1 VAGVRIRVHASFLLL
16 FLLVV
21 FVGAATTLEG
31 ALAEMGWI
39 LIIFACVVIHELAH
53 SVTAIRLGT
62 RVRDIVLLP
71 LGGVSE
77 MERLPDDPRRELA
90 IAGAGPAASLALGA
104 VLLAASG
111 GLGQQWWP
119 PALDGGP
126 VLARLGWL
134 NVLLAGFNLLPVLPM
149 DGGRLLRAA
158 LERRLG
164 RTGSTIAAARIG
176 RIGGALLI
184 AVGFFYDVWLLF
196 IGAFI
201 LLGASAEGADA
212 QAHQRLSGLR
222 VESAMIRAPWTAEA
236 HLYVDQPGLDQAMA
250 RQAILPV
257 TSAGA
262 FLGVLGPAQRPLLA
276 EVRFSGDVA
285 DREAP
290 AVGPEEPLDHA
301 LDAIQQGS
309 QPGVAVL
316 APDRSVI
323 GVVTLEALRRALTST
338 VGASA

>member
-1 VAGVRIRVHASFLLL
+1 MAGVRIRVHASFLLL
-16 FLLVV
+16 FLLVLL
-21 FVGAATTLEG
+21 VGAATTLQG
-31 ALAEMGWI
+31 ALAETGWI

-53 SVTAIRLGT
+53 SVTALRLGT
-62 RVRDIVLLP
+62 RVRDIV
-71 LGGVSE
+71 
-77 MERLPDDPRRELA
+77 
-90 IAGAGPAASLALGA
+90 
-104 VLLAASG
+104 
-111 GLGQQWWP
+111 
-119 PALDGGP
+119 
-126 VLARLGWL
+126 RLGWL

-149 DGGRLLRAA
+149 DGGRLLRAG